1 MRNPEADVTAVAKI
15 MRTLESGQV
24 HSALVMEIVR
34 FYFEFREDHG
44 GISTDSPGLESQMFP
59 Q

>member
-1 MRNPEADVTAVAKI
+1 

-24 HSALVMEIVR
+24 HAALVMEIVR